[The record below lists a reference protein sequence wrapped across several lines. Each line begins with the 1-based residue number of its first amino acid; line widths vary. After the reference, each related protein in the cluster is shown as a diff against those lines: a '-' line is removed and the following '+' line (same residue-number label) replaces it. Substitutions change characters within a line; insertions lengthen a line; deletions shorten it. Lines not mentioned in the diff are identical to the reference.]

1 MTVVAKLGSAIV
13 ADDDGELRSAVLD
26 SVCEQV
32 AELNRS
38 GENVALVTS
47 GAIARGR
54 RVMELSARP
63 EAVDELQAASA
74 VGQGSLFRAY
84 EERLTRHDVRAAQV
98 LLTAFDVSAR
108 TQYLNARG
116 TLRRLLAWRVVPV
129 VNENDTTATDEITFG
144 DNDFLSAQV
153 AILLEARLLVLLTDT
168 AGLHTADPR
177 TASGAELIEEVTD
190 FAQLEHYEIGDRSSE
205 FGLGGMR
212 SKVRAAEMAS
222 AAGIPVVV
230 CDGTAAGTLTRGGRG
245 GAGRDAVRRP
255 ARSGPRASSC
265 GCATR
270 SPRGGEWSSTT
281 GAARVLRERGS
292 SLLPVGITAVEG
304 DLRRRRRGRGRD
316 RRRSRREG
324 DRQLLRRRAGAD
336 QGDEVSRG
344 PRADAARLR
353 GGRAPRL
360 LRAHLSHELADPHA
374 GPLLIDLP
382 LELAAMAS
390 GPPGCGSRSPSVE
403 RSESPT
409 L

>member
-190 FAQLEHYEIGDRSSE
+190 FAQLERYEIGDRSSE

-230 CDGTAAGTLTRGGRG
+230 CDGTAPG
-245 GAGRDAVRRP
+245 
-255 ARSGPRASSC
+255 
-265 GCATR
+265 R
-270 SPRGGEWSSTT
+270 SPRAAAGEPVGTRFAAQPKRAPSFKLWLRYAKPARGRVVVDD

-304 DLRRRRRGRGRD
+304 TFAAGDAVEVATDGDLVGKGIVNYSAAELGRIKGMK
-316 RRRSRREG
+316 SAEVRE
-324 DRQLLRRRAGAD
+324 LM
-336 QGDEVSRG
+336 
-344 PRADAARLR
+344 
-353 GGRAPRL
+353 
-360 LRAHLSHELADPHA
+360 PHA
-374 GPLLIDLP
+374 
-382 LELAAMAS
+382 
-390 GPPGCGSRSPSVE
+390 
-403 RSESPT
+403 SEEAVHRDYFVLT
-409 L
+409 